1 MDSVG
6 AHTQSRRVINY
17 QSTMSGNNS
26 FSVNSHSSTT
36 RCRDRSTMSGNNS
49 FSVNSHSSTT
59 RCREDFNADV
69 QVLKYGALLSL
80 SNYTKLYAK

>member
-1 MDSVG
+1 MDSIG
-6 AHTQSRRVINY
+6 ARTQSRKVINY
-17 QSTMSGNNS
+17 
-26 FSVNSHSSTT
+26 
-36 RCRDRSTMSGNNS
+36 RSTMSGNNS

-80 SNYTKLYAK
+80 TNYT